1 MSIILLKSISRI
13 KSCQHV
19 LILYLALLGGG
30 GAGGVQQKCYET
42 QKAEPGIG
50 LNKGTVI
57 ISIKYFRVLA
67 KTMD

>member
-1 MSIILLKSISRI
+1 MNKILSTRFNPLSGIVRRR
-13 KSCQHV
+13 
-19 LILYLALLGGG
+19 G
-30 GAGGVQQKCYET
+30 GGVQQKCYKT